1 MIDLAPQHLST
12 VKHIL
17 QEMVPGVSVFAF
29 GSRVNGR
36 AKQHSDLDLGLEAQR
51 ALDWQQLARLRE
63 AFEESNLPI
72 RVDVVDWAAC
82 SPTFKANVNVR
93 VPINQNI

>member
-1 MIDLAPQHLST
+1 MIDLAPQHLSI

-29 GSRVNGR
+29 GSRVTGR

-51 ALDWQQLARLRE
+51 AMDWQQMARLRE

-72 RVDVVDWAAC
+72 RVDVIDWAAC
-82 SPTFKANVNVR
+82 SPAFKANVRVR
-93 VPINQNI
+93 VPISQNL